1 MNARRLLTGLVAVAV
16 LAFAGLYLGSP
27 WLAAWDLMH
36 AARTGDV
43 AALEARV
50 DMPAVRASLKGQID
64 ARLERSIARR
74 AAKGDALAQIGA
86 LFGAA
91 LVDKAV
97 DATVTPE
104 MIAEAV
110 RTAHAPDP
118 RKSAL
123 APPDDVDA
131 DADAGADGAP
141 KPKAERVKVG
151 FAMAG
156 LNRFDLR
163 LSPADQPDKRLT
175 LILRRRGLFGWKV
188 TDIELP
194 H

>member
-1 MNARRLLTGLVAVAV
+1 MNARRLLTGLIAVAV

-43 AALEARV
+43 AALEAHV

-64 ARLERSIARR
+64 ARLERSLARR
-74 AAKGDALAQIGA
+74 AAKGDAMAQIGA

-104 MIAEAV
+104 MIAQAV
-110 RTAHAPDP
+110 RTARAPDP

-123 APPDDVDA
+123 APPDDLDQ
-131 DADAGADGAP
+131 ADGAT

-175 LILRRRGLFGWKV
+175 LILRRQGLFGWKV

-194 H
+194 R

>member
-1 MNARRLLTGLVAVAV
+1 MKSRRLLALAAALAV

-36 AARTGDV
+36 AARAGDV
-43 AALEARV
+43 AALESHL

-64 ARLERSIARR
+64 ARLERGIAKR
-74 AAKGDALAQIGA
+74 AAKGDPIAQLGA
-86 LFGAA
+86 LFGSA

-97 DATVTPE
+97 EATVTPE

-110 RTAHAPDP
+110 RTARAPDP

-123 APPDDVDA
+123 APPDAASDH
-131 DADAGADGAP
+131 ADG

-151 FAMAG
+151 FAMPG
-156 LNRFDLR
+156 LNRFDVR
-163 LSPADQPDKRLT
+163 LSPAEEPDTRLT
-175 LILRRRGLFGWKV
+175 IIMHRRGLFGWKV
-188 TDIELP
+188 TDVELP
-194 H
+194 Q